1 MSGSEV
7 ANPLLAEMYWRA
19 VIIAELEKDLA
30 RFPKLTEQER
40 EIYQRAIFIVK
51 GKK

>member
-1 MSGSEV
+1 MSENEI

-30 RFPKLTEQER
+30 NFPSINRARTRDIPTRNL
-40 EIYQRAIFIVK
+40 YSQR
-51 GKK
+51 